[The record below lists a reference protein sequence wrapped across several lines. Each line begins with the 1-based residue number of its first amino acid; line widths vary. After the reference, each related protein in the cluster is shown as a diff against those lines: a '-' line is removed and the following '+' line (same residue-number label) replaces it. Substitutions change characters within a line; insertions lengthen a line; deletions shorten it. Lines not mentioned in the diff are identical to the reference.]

1 MAILIGFFLGHCNS
15 IWIPTVLIAI
25 RKWDAEPEVLIP
37 IVISPVKHMSRTRKN
52 KIYLMEV
59 KRICLL
65 LFICFPPKM
74 ETMFSPFAFKLSYN
88 HNTSVFV
95 PLLSVSKPCHLPSC
109 PWPAL
114 VSKPATLQD
123 LSPYPASCY
132 FTEVTELWGGR
143 RILLE
148 DSASPFNREF

>member
-37 IVISPVKHMSRTRKN
+37 TVISPVKHMSRTRKN

-88 HNTSVFV
+88 HNTSVSV

-109 PWPAL
+109 PCLRWLASLPHCRTWAHTQL
-114 VSKPATLQD
+114 PATSRRS
-123 LSPYPASCY
+123 LSSGEGEGPC
-132 FTEVTELWGGR
+132 
-143 RILLE
+143 
-148 DSASPFNREF
+148 